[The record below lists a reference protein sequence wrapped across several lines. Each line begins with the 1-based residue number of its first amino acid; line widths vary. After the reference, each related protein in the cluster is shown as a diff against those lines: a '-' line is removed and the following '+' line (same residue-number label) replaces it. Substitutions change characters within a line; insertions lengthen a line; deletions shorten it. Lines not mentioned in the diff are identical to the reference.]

1 MKKEDRE
8 LLVRDL
14 CARLPYNTVISVTN
28 DDRNTIQYLVEE
40 DIKDLRSTIYYSGN
54 TYKPYLFPLSSMTEH
69 QRMELNS
76 LLPVGVSLQINSNN
90 FTYFEIN
97 TDLVC
102 CFQIEFWDKFFDWL
116 NKNHFDYHG
125 IIPMGLAL
133 DATGLN
139 IY

>member
-40 DIKDLRSTIYYSGN
+40 DIKDLRSTISYSGN
-54 TYKPYLFPLSSMTEH
+54 IYKPYLFPLSSMTEE
-69 QRMELNS
+69 QGKELEKIDPEFYS
-76 LLPVGVSLQINSNN
+76 LISENGNIYISMDIRG
-90 FTYFEIN
+90 Y
-97 TDLVC
+97 
-102 CFQIEFWDKFFDWL
+102 DWL
-116 NKNHFDYHG
+116 NKNHFDYRG
-125 IIPMGLAL
+125 LIPKGLAN

>member
-14 CARLPYNTVISVTN
+14 CGRLPYNTIISVTN

-40 DIKDLRSTIYYSGN
+40 DIKDLRSTILYSGN
-54 TYKPYLFPLSSMTEH
+54 TYKPYLFPLSSMTD
-69 QRMELNS
+69 ELGKELEKIDPEFYS
-76 LLPVGVSLQINSNN
+76 LISENGNIYISMDIRG
-90 FTYFEIN
+90 Y
-97 TDLVC
+97 
-102 CFQIEFWDKFFDWL
+102 DWL
-116 NKNHFDYHG
+116 NKNHFDYRG
-125 IIPMGLAL
+125 LIEKGLAL

>member
-40 DIKDLRSTIYYSGN
+40 DIKDLKSTISYSGN
-54 TYKPYLFPLSSMTEH
+54 TYKPYLFPLSSMIEEQLDEYTKLCTEDTA
-69 QRMELNS
+69 
-76 LLPVGVSLQINSNN
+76 GGIY
-90 FTYFEIN
+90 YFSPDSI
-97 TDLVC
+97 
-102 CFQIEFWDKFFDWL
+102 DWL
-116 NKNHFDYHG
+116 NKHHFDWRG
-125 IIPMGLAL
+125 LIPMGLAL